1 MKNAREKCAQKKRWW
16 NRPLLVIFNLQGMCC
31 AFNKE
36 DADKIFIDSKYTRIL
51 NKLETHEKIGA
62 FDNTS
67 DPLWYKDEPKS
78 QAGRKLGLEV
88 VIDAHTDLLTEFSI
102 SSDFQ
107 VSIFINSLR
116 TNFSYECRF
125 GSFIYVHVT
134 REKLSK

>member
-1 MKNAREKCAQKKRWW
+1 MDD
-16 NRPLLVIFNLQGMCC
+16 PLVILNLQGMCC

-51 NKLETHEKIGA
+51 NKLETHEKKRA
-62 FDNTS
+62 FDNAS

-88 VIDAHTDLLTEFSI
+88 VIDAHNDLLTEFSI

-107 VSIFINSLR
+107 VSISSTSYVQIFVRTSFWQLFLR
-116 TNFSYECRF
+116 TCN
-125 GSFIYVHVT
+125 
-134 REKLSK
+134 